1 MQKVKRYKNL
11 YPMYQYYL
19 SARKLSKLI
28 STEIKL
34 ESPHAHLIVTI
45 SGPRIMEAANKEAFD
60 AVC

>member
-1 MQKVKRYKNL
+1 
-11 YPMYQYYL
+11 MYQYYL